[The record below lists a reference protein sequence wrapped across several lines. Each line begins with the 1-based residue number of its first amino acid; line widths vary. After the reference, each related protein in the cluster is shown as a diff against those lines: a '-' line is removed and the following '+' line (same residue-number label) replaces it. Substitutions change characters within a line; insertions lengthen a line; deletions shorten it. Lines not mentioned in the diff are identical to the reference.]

1 MRCNSIAFLIILL
14 LCNLN
19 SASKLRGV
27 WNPEPKRD
35 PQATDRIYGGVEAGR
50 DEFPFMAAVILG
62 EVALCGG
69 ALVSSTSVLTSAQCL
84 LTSFEVINVH
94 LGVHNLTD
102 DTETGRIIIKAT
114 RTIVHEQFNSLNL
127 DNDIGIIK
135 LPMSV
140 EASNILPVALPSRS
154 FAEGNSFENYT
165 ARIFGWGLRSSAPS
179 AIFSDILQTAESMVI
194 NNTVC
199 EDIYELFV
207 PYVTPLKL
215 CLDNSGLSGA
225 CIGDAGGPI
234 VTPRPEDGKFVLIG
248 TISFSAGPCGYEMP
262 VIAARLSLYLDWIGF
277 YADVAIDD

>member
-1 MRCNSIAFLIILL
+1 
-14 LCNLN
+14 
-19 SASKLRGV
+19 
-27 WNPEPKRD
+27 
-35 PQATDRIYGGVEAGR
+35 
-50 DEFPFMAAVILG
+50 
-62 EVALCGG
+62 
-69 ALVSSTSVLTSAQCL
+69 
-84 LTSFEVINVH
+84 
-94 LGVHNLTD
+94 
-102 DTETGRIIIKAT
+102 
-114 RTIVHEQFNSLNL
+114 
-127 DNDIGIIK
+127 
-135 LPMSV
+135 MSV

-165 ARIFGWGLRSSAPS
+165 ARIFGWGLRSSARKEIIFFFSVQPIYFKITTAS